1 MLNSVIAIARV
12 AVKPGMAPIKI
23 PAPVPI
29 NMATIL
35 LSIRAWG
42 KPESTSSIT
51 LAPKDELRW
60 KRMRKYQM
68 KNNIGQNIKQ
78 HPAYHNMQPTALPA
92 QISHGRNKPECRS
105 QKTNTASQP
114 DKGCQKQQP
123 GQPLFKRSLIR
134 SAGLLMMSQQ
144 GKKGKYD
151 QSTAHCIRIVS
162 ALGHLPCSVP
172 NNDGAQ

>member
-1 MLNSVIAIARV
+1 
-12 AVKPGMAPIKI
+12 MAPIKI

-68 KNNIGQNIKQ
+68 KNNIGRHIKQ
-78 HPAYHNMQPTALPA
+78 HRADHNMQPTTLPA
-92 QISHGRNKPECRS
+92 QISHGRNKPKCRS
-105 QKTNTASQP
+105 QKANTASQP
-114 DKGCQKQQP
+114 DKSCQKQQP

-134 SAGLLMMSQQ
+134 SAGLLTTSQQ
-144 GKKGKYD
+144 GKQGQYD
-151 QSTAHCIRIVS
+151 QGTTHCIGKVS
-162 ALGHLPCSVP
+162 ALGHLP
-172 NNDGAQ
+172 